1 MEAKRTLPLQDA
13 VSRIFDG
20 SSILLFPGH
29 ESAALAFEIVRQGR
43 KDLTIITSSYCFSA
57 DLLVRS
63 SAVKRI
69 LSGGHDLWDYPN
81 ESPATIVEVPAALLR
96 SQLSAALS
104 GISCTASQVPPQ
116 AFKVFPEQVTF
127 AWPMPSCR
135 ILPYCM
141 RRGLISQAMCSWIR

>member
-63 SAVKRI
+63 VF
-69 LSGGHDLWDYPN
+69 
-81 ESPATIVEVPAALLR
+81 
-96 SQLSAALS
+96 SAADMTF
-104 GISCTASQVPPQ
+104 GIIRTSRLRPLWKYPPPCCAVSCPPH
-116 AFKVFPEQVTF
+116 
-127 AWPMPSCR
+127 
-135 ILPYCM
+135 
-141 RRGLISQAMCSWIR
+141 

>member
-43 KDLTIITSSYCFSA
+43 KDLTIITSSYCFSV

-69 LSGGHDLWDYPN
+69 LSGR
-81 ESPATIVEVPAALLR
+81 T
-96 SQLSAALS
+96 
-104 GISCTASQVPPQ
+104 
-116 AFKVFPEQVTF
+116 
-127 AWPMPSCR
+127 
-135 ILPYCM
+135 
-141 RRGLISQAMCSWIR
+141 